1 MYEKI
6 MVPLDGSELAEV
18 ALPYAAE
25 LAIQLGSEITLIY
38 VSELG
43 KDPQEEMDQSY
54 LQKIVESIK
63 ERAASYSGQPA
74 TTQIIKVKS
83 VILSGHPAEKI
94 VEYADSENISFIIMS
109 THGRS
114 GIQRWALGSVADK
127 VMRASTKPVVLIRS
141 KDSRSDIRVEGLLR
155 KVVVPLDGSKEAE
168 AVIPYIEELASK
180 LKLGVILVQVLDRGY
195 NTLEGYFPLSD
206 QQMES
211 DKAIATTYLN
221 TMGARLKEKGI
232 AVSTEEKLN
241 IDIIYGNPAEE
252 IIKLANEKQV
262 DFIAMTTHGRS
273 GVGRQ
278 VFGSVAERILR
289 EGNTPLMLVKAPG
302 AKVE

>member
-18 ALPYAAE
+18 ALPYAEE
-25 LAIQLGSEITLIY
+25 LAVQLGSEIILIS
-38 VSELG
+38 VSELL
-43 KDPQEEMDQSY
+43 KDPQEEIDQSY
-54 LQKIVESIK
+54 FQKIVESIK
-63 ERAASYSGQPA
+63 ERAARYSGQPA
-74 TTQIIKVKS
+74 TTQAIKVKS
-83 VILSGHPAEKI
+83 VLLSGHPAEKI

-221 TMGARLKEKGI
+221 NMGARLKEKGI
-232 AVSTEEKLN
+232 TVSAEQKLN

>member
-43 KDPQEEMDQSY
+43 KDPQEEIDQSY

-74 TTQIIKVKS
+74 TTQAIKVKS
-83 VILSGHPAEKI
+83 VLLSGHPAEKI
-94 VEYADSENISFIIMS
+94 VEYADNENISFIIMS

-141 KDSRSDIRVEGLLR
+141 KDSRSDIRAEGLLR

-211 DKAIATTYLN
+211 DKTIATTYLN
-221 TMGARLKEKGI
+221 NMGARLKEKGI
-232 AVSTEEKLN
+232 TVSTEEKLN

-302 AKVE
+302 AKVV

>member
-18 ALPYAAE
+18 ALPYAEE
-25 LAIQLGSEITLIY
+25 LAVQLGSEIILIY
-38 VSELG
+38 VSELL
-43 KDPQEEMDQSY
+43 KDPQEEIDQSY
-54 LQKIVESIK
+54 FQKIVESIK
-63 ERAASYSGQPA
+63 ERAARYSGQPT
-74 TTQIIKVKS
+74 TTQAIKVKS
-83 VILSGHPAEKI
+83 VLLSGHPAEKI
-94 VEYADSENISFIIMS
+94 VEYADSENISFIVMS

-221 TMGARLKEKGI
+221 NMGARLKEKGI
-232 AVSTEEKLN
+232 TVSTEEKLN

>member
-54 LQKIVESIK
+54 LQKTVESIK

-94 VEYADSENISFIIMS
+94 VEYADSENISFIVMS